1 MTEPRLAS
9 ASLYSSQPLS
19 LSGSDRRMKT
29 VAIQDFEDR
38 ATELLTGH
46 EALTV
51 EQHGQAVGVYIPLPS
66 MPAKNEQDSL
76 ATLRAAVA
84 AALANHVTSEDE
96 LAELF
101 DLRHPLP

>member
-1 MTEPRLAS
+1 
-9 ASLYSSQPLS
+9 
-19 LSGSDRRMKT
+19 MKT
-29 VAIQDFEDR
+29 VAIQEFEER

-51 EQHGQAVGVYIPLPS
+51 EQRGYAIGVYFPLPTT
-66 MPAKNEQDSL
+66 PTGNGHDGR

-84 AALANHVTSEDE
+84 AALRNQTTTEDE

-101 DLRHPLP
+101 DLRHPLR